1 MSLPA
6 AELVP
11 FLSGTPFFGG
21 VREEALTRLASLLV
35 LRRVA
40 AGATVFQQGEQGRSM
55 YIVQSGELLA
65 SRRGDSGHQVRLVR
79 FRRGDFFGDTS
90 LIAMQPRSAT
100 VVAEKETEL
109 LELTNQDLY
118 RLYKE
123 DVESYVLILMNVN
136 RELCRRITSADCR
149 LTEIADDALDDRT
162 QIRSAAELL
171 RGIR

>member
-1 MSLPA
+1 MSLPP

-35 LRRVA
+35 PRRYA
-40 AGATVFQQGEQGRSM
+40 GGATVFKEGEQGRSM
-55 YIVQSGELLA
+55 YIVQSGELVA

-100 VVAEKETEL
+100 VVADKDAEL

-123 DVESYVLILMNVN
+123 DVESYVLVLMNVN
-136 RELCRRITSADCR
+136 RELCRRLTSADCR
-149 LTEIADDALDDRT
+149 ITEIADDALDDRT